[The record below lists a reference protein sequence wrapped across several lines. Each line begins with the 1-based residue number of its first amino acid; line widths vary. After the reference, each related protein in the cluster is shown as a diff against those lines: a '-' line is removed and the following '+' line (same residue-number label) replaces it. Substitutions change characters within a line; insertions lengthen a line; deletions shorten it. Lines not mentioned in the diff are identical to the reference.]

1 MNHEPVN
8 TQRHSYAKELGKKA
22 EELAEA
28 FFIKKGYHVLERNYR
43 VRCGEIDLILE
54 DRSRLIFVEVKSRIS
69 TKYGLPQE
77 AITYHKKRQ
86 IIRVAKWY
94 LQEKGCMEREVRFD
108 VLAIKFH
115 IAGKPIIE
123 HIPWAFDIGK

>member
-1 MNHEPVN
+1 VN
-8 TQRHSYAKELGKKA
+8 TKRHSYAKELGKKA

-108 VLAIKFH
+108 VLAIKFR
-115 IAGKPIIE
+115 ITGKPIIE
-123 HIPWAFDIGK
+123 HIPWAFDIEK